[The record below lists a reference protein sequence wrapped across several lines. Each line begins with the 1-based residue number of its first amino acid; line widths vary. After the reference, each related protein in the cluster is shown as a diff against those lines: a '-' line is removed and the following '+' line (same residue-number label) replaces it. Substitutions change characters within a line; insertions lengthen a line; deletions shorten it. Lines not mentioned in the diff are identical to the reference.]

1 MKRFFIWTVVIWS
14 VILVMVAVCAPKVE
28 AYGQATL
35 QYDKGMAVYFVET
48 ENFRM
53 DVNSQQKTEDMYA
66 GKRVSF
72 LKVQGQEAIVVSGN
86 VSKENLLDKA
96 LNDKRRGYFIARL
109 VAWCLLVVI
118 SILVV
123 DVQKYAPV
131 SV

>member
-1 MKRFFIWTVVIWS
+1 
-14 VILVMVAVCAPKVE
+14 MVAVCAPKVE

-96 LNDKRRGYFIARL
+96 LNDKRRGT
-109 VAWCLLVVI
+109 LLPGLLLGVCWL
-118 SILVV
+118 SFPFWLSMFRSMH
-123 DVQKYAPV
+123 P
-131 SV
+131 SRFN